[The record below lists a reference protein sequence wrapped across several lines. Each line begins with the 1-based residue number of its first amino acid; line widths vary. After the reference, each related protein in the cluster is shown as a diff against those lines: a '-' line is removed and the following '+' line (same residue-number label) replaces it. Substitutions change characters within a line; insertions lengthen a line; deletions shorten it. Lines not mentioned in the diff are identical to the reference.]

1 MVWSS
6 VRGNGLSVHA
16 PKVLSLFHSSAPEF
30 ISPKS
35 GRKRY
40 QGREH
45 PGSTKL
51 ITVEEDE
58 TNILEP
64 AAESPKPMEEGTLPE
79 VEKPTQ
85 LEDPELGEPSKPEA
99 QQPQA
104 AQGEEVQRRDM
115 SNEKKKVRRIRSNSK
130 VESVV

>member
-1 MVWSS
+1 M
-6 VRGNGLSVHA
+6 RGNGLSVHA

-64 AAESPKPMEEGTLPE
+64 AESPKPMEEGTLPE
-79 VEKPTQ
+79 VEKLTQ
-85 LEDPELGEPSKPEA
+85 LEEPELGEPELGEPSKPEA

-115 SNEKKKVRRIRSNSK
+115 SQEKKKVRRIRSNSK

>member
-1 MVWSS
+1 
-6 VRGNGLSVHA
+6 VHA

-79 VEKPTQ
+79 VEKLTQ
-85 LEDPELGEPSKPEA
+85 LEEPELGEPELGEPSKPEA

-115 SNEKKKVRRIRSNSK
+115 SKEKKKVRRIRSNSK